1 MNFTGVIYTEIA
13 NFLAW
18 SDINQIKNLHFV
30 QIVTSWE
37 QSLEGMFP
45 FGISSRD
52 CSYIALLPFISV
64 YAVITGNSNR
74 FFLNVNRYISFRVTS
89 VLETGVQ

>member
-13 NFLAW
+13 NFLSW
-18 SDINQIKNLHFV
+18 FGINQIKNLRFV

-52 CSYIALLPFISV
+52 CSYIALLPFINV
-64 YAVITGNSNR
+64 YAVIIGNSNG
-74 FFLNVNRYISFRVTS
+74 FSSMLTDIFH
-89 VLETGVQ
+89 LE

>member
-13 NFLAW
+13 NFLSW
-18 SDINQIKNLHFV
+18 FDINQIKNLHFV

-52 CSYIALLPFISV
+52 CSYIALIPCINVF
-64 YAVITGNSNR
+64 AVIIGNS
-74 FFLNVNRYISFRVTS
+74 YRVTDIFH
-89 VLETGVQ
+89 LE